1 MYYSGLIS
9 PRRYATVYSTKE
21 IQLSSTGTGRAR
33 ERGKN
38 MKEYDIYDISSDEP
52 GWGHYLGTV
61 SAFDSEGAEWKACGM
76 FPDIPS
82 NYIAAFSKE
91 EQ

>member
-1 MYYSGLIS
+1 MLLYTQQRKYSS
-9 PRRYATVYSTKE
+9 RKPRYRPGARKE
-21 IQLSSTGTGRAR
+21 Q
-33 ERGKN
+33 N
-38 MKEYDIYDISSDEP
+38 MREYDIYDISSDEP

-61 SAFDSEGAEWKACGM
+61 RAFDTEGAEWKACGM